1 MIGRK
6 LSHYEIIDSLG
17 AGGMGVVY
25 RARDTRLQRDVA
37 IKVLPTDRPLRPTAK
52 ARFQREA
59 LAASALNHPNIITI
73 YEISSE
79 GDTEFIVMEYV
90 RGATL
95 SSLLKKRALG
105 TNEAIHYAVQIA
117 DALAKAH
124 AAGIV
129 HRDLKPGNIMITE
142 DGLVK
147 VLDFGLAKFNPLVA
161 GPETEEIDSPTGPEY
176 TLTMPGAVTGTPAYQ
191 SPEQARGEKVD
202 ARSDVFA
209 LGIVMFEMFT
219 RQLPFA
225 GTNTV
230 AFLHN
235 LHFSPPRDLAELR
248 PDLPKPLTS
257 LVSRMLEK
265 KVDKR
270 IQSAAEVSTEM
281 RRFAGMS
288 ESPLSWRPN
297 DMTME
302 MVRLPSDSFL
312 SRFARRQIWIACGL
326 LLVLLAAGI
335 GAWRYMKSARRK
347 QNYSASAQ
355 EPPLEDNS
363 YALYQ
368 RARYDLDHYD
378 RPNNIDNAIQYL
390 QRAIELDPQSAPS
403 FAALSEAYYEKN
415 RQNADPQWMKLANE
429 NATKALSLDG
439 YLAAAHDSTGLV
451 RMASGDLPGAEKEF
465 LSAAEF
471 DPKSPVPHRDLGE
484 VYYQDGKKD
493 QATQELH
500 RALQLDPKD
509 WRTYTNLGL
518 NAYRDGNYKEAVSQW
533 QQALTLEP
541 DNVFILRDL
550 GAAYHAVGRD
560 DDAVAALQR
569 ALTIKPTADAY
580 NNLGTILFYEGK
592 YDQSVPAFEKAAS
605 MNDNAFD
612 SWASLA
618 DAYRWSTTQEDKAGP
633 AYQTAIRLVREEI
646 AKSPQQMDLRAQLAL
661 YLAKTGDK
669 TAALQALQP
678 TTRSHVTDPQIL
690 YTVATVYELCGERS
704 QALNSLLAAVKAG
717 QDLHDI
723 QNDPE
728 LVSLRADPRYQLEI
742 VSAAAA
748 KSSN

>member
-79 GDTEFIVMEYV
+79 GETEFIVMEFV

-105 TNEAIHYAVQIA
+105 TNEAIHYSVQIA

-124 AAGIV
+124 AAGII

-161 GPETEEIDSPTGPEY
+161 GPETEEPDPPTGPDY

-202 ARSDVFA
+202 PRSDVFA

-270 IQSAAEVSTEM
+270 IQTAAEVSTEL

-288 ESPLSWRPN
+288 ESPLSWRPT
-297 DMTME
+297 DATIE

-312 SRFARRQIWIACGL
+312 SRFSRRQIWLAWGL

-335 GAWRYMKSARRK
+335 GGRRYINRSRAN

-355 EPPLEDNS
+355 EAPVEDNS

-378 RPNNIDNAIQYL
+378 RPNNIDNAIKYL
-390 QRAIELDPQSAPS
+390 QRAIQLDPQSAAS
-403 FAALSEAYYEKN
+403 FATLSEAYYEKN

-429 NATKALSLDG
+429 YASQALSLDS
-439 YLAAAHDSTGLV
+439 YLSAAHNSLGLV
-451 RMASGDLPGAEKEF
+451 KLQSGDLAGAEREF
-465 LSAAEF
+465 LSAAEL
-471 DPKSPVPHRDLGE
+471 DPKSPTPHRYLGE
-484 VYYQDGKKD
+484 VYYQEGKRD
-493 QATQELH
+493 QANQELNH
-500 RALQLDPKD
+500 ALQLDPKG

-518 NAYRDGNYKEAVSQW
+518 NAYRDGDYKEAVSQW
-533 QQALTLEP
+533 EQALKIEP

-560 DDAVAALQR
+560 DDAIAALQR

-580 NNLGTILFYEGK
+580 NNLGTILFYQGK
-592 YDQSVPAFEKAAS
+592 YDQSVPAFEKAAAL
-605 MNDNAFD
+605 MDNDYQ
-612 SWASLA
+612 SWGSLA
-618 DAYRWSTTQEDKAGP
+618 DAYRWSTTQKDKAKA
-633 AYQTAIRLVREEI
+633 AYQTAIRLIRQEI
-646 AKSPQQMDLRAQLAL
+646 TKNPQQMDLRGQLAL
-661 YLAKTGDK
+661 YLAKIGDK
-669 TAALQALQP
+669 NAALQALQSIDP
-678 TTRSHVTDPQIL
+678 AHVTDPQVL
-690 YTVATVYELCGERS
+690 YNVATVYELCGERN

-742 VSAAAA
+742 VGAAAG